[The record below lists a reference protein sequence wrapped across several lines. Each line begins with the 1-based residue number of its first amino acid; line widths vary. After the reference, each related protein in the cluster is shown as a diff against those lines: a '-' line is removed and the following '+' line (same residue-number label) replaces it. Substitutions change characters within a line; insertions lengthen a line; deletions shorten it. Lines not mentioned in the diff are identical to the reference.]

1 MKAYNQ
7 RYSEL
12 TSKTR
17 LKKKHKKTDVYTKSD
32 HDNVNKNQKTS

>member
-17 LKKKHKKTDVYTKSD
+17 FKKKEFI
-32 HDNVNKNQKTS
+32 QKVTTIT